1 MKERLKRSNK
11 RHRSILPSDAN
22 LAHSRAH
29 SKRLRARSAMQY
41 RVRHVP
47 RSDQHVFIV
56 FWIESN
62 DNNVQYIIGW
72 SVVWRGVALLSL
84 RIHTIDD
91 AQNSSVHVRASVA
104 LSLSFNMC
112 SLQATVTC

>member
-1 MKERLKRSNK
+1 
-11 RHRSILPSDAN
+11 
-22 LAHSRAH
+22 
-29 SKRLRARSAMQY
+29 MQY

-72 SVVWRGVALLSL
+72 SVVWCGVALLSL

-104 LSLSFNMC
+104 LSLSPSICARCKPLSPADLLLIHHLVVVVIIVPM
-112 SLQATVTC
+112 